1 MFSRKSRRTSSSM
14 KMVIS
19 QTDKNIIAPSIMQLN
34 STMNSA
40 NITRNNFMN
49 SPASTYRSGSNGM
62 TWGSP
67 TWMFLHTIAE
77 KIKDE
82 HFSKLRNE
90 LLKNIYMICTN
101 LPCPECSQ
109 HSRNYM
115 NSLNFNTLTTKSHLK
130 TMLYEFHNSVNSR
143 KGYELFNA
151 IDLYSTYNEQVLS
164 VTFYNF
170 LIKFKDRGANNRYIH
185 EDIYRS
191 QISKD
196 LVKWFNA
203 NKEYFNE

>member
-1 MFSRKSRRTSSSM
+1 MFSRKSRRTGSSM

-19 QTDKNIIAPSIMQLN
+19 QTDKNINAPSITQLN
-34 STMNSA
+34 STV
-40 NITRNNFMN
+40 NITRNNLTN
-49 SPASTYRSGSNGM
+49 SHASTYRSGSSGM
-62 TWGSP
+62 SWGGP
-67 TWMFLHTIAE
+67 TWVFLHTITE

-101 LPCPECSQ
+101 LPCPECSL
-109 HSRNYM
+109 HSKNYM
-115 NSLNFNTLTTKSHLK
+115 NSVNFNALTTKSHLK

-143 KGYELFNA
+143 KRYELFNA
-151 IDLYSTYNEQVLS
+151 VDLHSTYNEQVLS

-185 EDIYRS
+185 EDIYRA

>member
-1 MFSRKSRRTSSSM
+1 
-14 KMVIS
+14 MVIS

-90 LLKNIYMICTN
+90 LLKNIYDDYNNKLLDYCHCNCRNQLRN
-101 LPCPECSQ
+101 LMRYRDFSKIYVHQIHRCNNCSCCERHQMNHPDISELNCDCNCRRNMKEIIYGNTFNLITFEQFQTYSNCECC
-109 HSRNYM
+109 HKHT
-115 NSLNFNTLTTKSHLK
+115 FDKP
-130 TMLYEFHNSVNSR
+130 SVEHYR
-143 KGYELFNA
+143 WRM
-151 IDLYSTYNEQVLS
+151 
-164 VTFYNF
+164 FYNH
-170 LIKFKDRGANNRYIH
+170 I
-185 EDIYRS
+185 
-191 QISKD
+191 Q
-196 LVKWFNA
+196 
-203 NKEYFNE
+203 